1 MSINGCY
8 VHLDKLALR
17 EVTNHPVHIKNGKGK
32 LSPSSF
38 IPFCSFGQN
47 MSVMGTHIDNFDVPV
62 CNCFESVIH
71 NDQLCYQV
79 DLEKFKEPDN
89 IQKQLQYGLVLVL
102 DENEDRQFITNKNDL
117 NDRQK
122 DVFSSDQ
129 EDDFQIHLDTL
140 SKYITDKFQVASH
153 SNLSNLIKPKSN
165 PTLYNILKTL

>member
-1 MSINGCY
+1 M
-8 VHLDKLALR
+8 ALR

-79 DLEKFKEPDN
+79 DLEKYKDEDTLE
-89 IQKQLQYGLVLVL
+89 KQLQFGLVIIL
-102 DENEDRQFITNKNDL
+102 DENEDRQFIANKNKL
-117 NDRQK
+117 TERQR
-122 DVFSSDQ
+122 DVFSSD
-129 EDDFQIHLDTL
+129 EEEGFQIHLDTL
-140 SKYITDKFQVASH
+140 SKYHTSSSFEF
-153 SNLSNLIKPKSN
+153 LYLFIKS
-165 PTLYNILKTL
+165 

>member
-1 MSINGCY
+1 M
-8 VHLDKLALR
+8 ALR

-79 DLEKFKEPDN
+79 DLEKYKDEDTLE
-89 IQKQLQYGLVLVL
+89 KQLQFGLVIIL
-102 DENEDRQFITNKNDL
+102 DENEDRQFIANKNKL
-117 NDRQK
+117 TERQR
-122 DVFSSDQ
+122 DVFSSD
-129 EDDFQIHLDTL
+129 EEEGFQIHLDTL
-140 SKYITDKFQVASH
+140 SKYHTSSRGTF
-153 SNLSNLIKPKSN
+153 LI
-165 PTLYNILKTL
+165 